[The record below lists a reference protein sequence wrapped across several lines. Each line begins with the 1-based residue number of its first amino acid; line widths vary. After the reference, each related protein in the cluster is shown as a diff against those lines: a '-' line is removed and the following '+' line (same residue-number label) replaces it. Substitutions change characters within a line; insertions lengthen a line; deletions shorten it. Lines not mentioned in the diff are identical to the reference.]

1 MAYWLF
7 QGNPKYYRIIDGI
20 RDSEKMPWLVT
31 RYAKDIAPGDGVLVW
46 VSGKEAGIHAIAQVT
61 EPAHVIIEALKAR
74 FLPG

>member
-1 MAYWLF
+1 
-7 QGNPKYYRIIDGI
+7 
-20 RDSEKMPWLVT
+20 MPWLVT